1 MVCHL
6 LSWKN
11 YLVERNRRAVKLK
24 IKCEVCEF
32 HFKEGEGLK
41 NNEREWDKFL
51 DKLKNLLPV

>member
-1 MVCHL
+1 
-6 LSWKN
+6 
-11 YLVERNRRAVKLK
+11 VERNRRAVKLK
-24 IKCEVCEF
+24 IKCEVCKF

>member
-1 MVCHL
+1 M
-6 LSWKN
+6 
-11 YLVERNRRAVKLK
+11 ERNRRAVKLK

-51 DKLKNLLPV
+51 DKLKNFLPV